1 MPDKGAFQQDP
12 VDTEQTPCLEDLSG
26 ERSTQEK
33 KKKKNSQSA
42 KTHRQHKLQENEG
55 IKSPITVHSKDLK
68 SKQRGHGSVQKYGI

>member
-33 KKKKNSQSA
+33 KKKEKQS
-42 KTHRQHKLQENEG
+42 KC
-55 IKSPITVHSKDLK
+55 KDP
-68 SKQRGHGSVQKYGI
+68 QVA

>member
-33 KKKKNSQSA
+33 KKKR
-42 KTHRQHKLQENEG
+42 KTVK
-55 IKSPITVHSKDLK
+55 V
-68 SKQRGHGSVQKYGI
+68 QRPTGSINCRKMKE